1 MIKIWPQ
8 HKLHVMKNNGGGL
21 WWPSMALDIPVT
33 MFDTVV
39 ALFSTVAK
47 AESYLGFHSSST
59 DEKW

>member
-1 MIKIWPQ
+1 
-8 HKLHVMKNNGGGL
+8 
-21 WWPSMALDIPVT
+21 MALDIPVT

-39 ALFSTVAK
+39 ALFRTVAK